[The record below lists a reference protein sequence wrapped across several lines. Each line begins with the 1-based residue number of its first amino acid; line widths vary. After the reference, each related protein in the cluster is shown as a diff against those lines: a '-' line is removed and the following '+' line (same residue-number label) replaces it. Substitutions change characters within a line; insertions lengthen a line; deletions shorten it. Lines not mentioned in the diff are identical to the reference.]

1 MTEQEAAI
9 WNELTP
15 DEMRVVSEEAIT
27 AVLRAQAAIE
37 SGLDY
42 GSPDWRAACGRA
54 MRKPADAQDAAAQ
67 RAQVAQQTDGEPGES
82 DVPGVEGGI
91 AIIKRGRW
99 STSLE
104 LYGEDGEPYYGSLPV
119 DTPVATISQA
129 INLIQRAEKR
139 GEEWGKRAKQFEL
152 LAVLGVE
159 KPFDLLKKPDD

>member
-1 MTEQEAAI
+1 
-9 WNELTP
+9 
-15 DEMRVVSEEAIT
+15 MRSVSEEALT
-27 AVLRAQAAIE
+27 AVLRAQAA
-37 SGLDY
+37 
-42 GSPDWRAACGRA
+42 
-54 MRKPADAQDAAAQ
+54 AAQ
-67 RAQVAQQTDGEPGES
+67 RAQAVQQTDGEPGES

-91 AIIKRGRW
+91 AIVKRGRW